1 MPPKKA
7 IAFGKIGS
15 FGQLSISSI
24 TQPAK
29 SDDGD
34 GGFGKFGKSE
44 EEFRAEPTTAVQQ
57 AMGFQGFGKN
67 KAAPVKNFDLESLV
81 EQSKQVARERT
92 TKKVSEIEATTEEPE
107 EDDED
112 VIGPPL
118 PPPAQSTSKDSE
130 PSNVSDA
137 TKKSSKKHTKSHS
150 NDDDDDDEDEDSSDS
165 DDEENSIPA
174 SLEVNLNHGT
184 KPVSALS
191 IDHSGARLI
200 SGSVDYEV
208 KLWDFAGMSSSLQS
222 FRTIRPCESHPILDL
237 HYSITGDAILIISG
251 TAQAKIV
258 DRDGYE
264 KAECVKGDQYIT
276 DMARTKGHIA
286 SLVGGSWHP
295 RDKQEFLTCSQ
306 DGTCRIWNVEDVK
319 QHKGIMKSRSQ
330 NGLRAAPTSCT
341 YSRDGNLI
349 ACACNDGSI
358 QMWDHRRMFVNT
370 SVLIRN
376 AHQTGT
382 ETSGITFAYD
392 GRNVATRGG
401 DSTLK
406 LWDIRQPKAPV
417 HSAEN
422 LYSRFS
428 MTNCAFSPNDRLLL
442 TGTSFEK
449 GESGGKVVFLDR
461 NTFERVHEID
471 VPKSHVV
478 RTLWHPKLNQIIIG
492 AGDGNIHL
500 YYDVA
505 KSHNGA
511 KLCLGKPKKI
521 RQHDVMST
529 VRVIT
534 PHALPMFRED
544 KPRSTRRA
552 MEKARKDPLLS
563 KQPDL
568 PIGNKGSGGRVAT
581 SGSTL
586 SSYIVRN
593 LGIASRI
600 EDEGNPREAIL
611 RHASAAAANPYW
623 VSPAYSKT
631 QPKPI
636 WAPENTDGDEEPE
649 AKKGKLN

>member
-15 FGQLSISSI
+15 FGQLSISSNS
-24 TQPAK
+24 QVSAK
-29 SDDGD
+29 RED
-34 GGFGKFGKSE
+34 GGFGKFGKAD
-44 EEFRAEPTTAVQQ
+44 EEFSAEPTADVERT
-57 AMGFQGFGKN
+57 MGFQGFGKN
-67 KAAPVKNFDLESLV
+67 KVAPIKNFDLESLV
-81 EQSKQVARERT
+81 EQSKQVARERNT
-92 TKKVSEIEATTEEPE
+92 LKVNEMVNSIEVEAA
-107 EDDED
+107 ED
-112 VIGPPL
+112 VIGPI
-118 PPPAQSTSKDSE
+118 PPPQATESSVKESEEGKVSSAQ
-130 PSNVSDA
+130 
-137 TKKSSKKHTKSHS
+137 KKSSKMNTKTPS
-150 NDDDDDDEDEDSSDS
+150 DDEDVDSSDS
-165 DDEENSIPA
+165 DDDETGTYIPA
-174 SLEVNLNHGT
+174 ALEVNLNHGT

-191 IDHSGARLI
+191 VDHSGARLI
-200 SGSVDYEV
+200 SGSVDYDV

-251 TAQAKIV
+251 SAQAKVV

-306 DGTCRIWNVEDVK
+306 DGTCRIWNVDDVK

-330 NGLRAAPTSCT
+330 SGLRAAPTSCN

-376 AHQTGT
+376 AHQSGT
-382 ETSGITFAYD
+382 ETSSIVFAYD

-406 LWDIRQPKAPV
+406 LWDIRQPKSPV
-417 HSAEN
+417 HSVGD
-422 LYSRFS
+422 LFSRFS
-428 MTNCAFSPNDRLLL
+428 MTNCAFSPNDQLLL
-442 TGTSFEK
+442 TGTSFLK

-471 VPKSHVV
+471 VPKAHVV
-478 RTLWHPKLNQIIIG
+478 RTLWHPKLNQIIVG

-500 YYDVA
+500 YYDTA

-521 RQHDVMST
+521 RPHEMMST

-636 WAPENTDGDEEPE
+636 WAPENNDGDEEPD

>member
-7 IAFGKIGS
+7 IAFGKIGA
-15 FGQLSISSI
+15 FGQLSISSVV
-24 TQPAK
+24 PVASK
-29 SDDGD
+29 SDD
-34 GGFGKFGKSE
+34 GGFGKFGKSD
-44 EEFRAEPTTAVQQ
+44 EEFRVEPTTDVEK

-67 KAAPVKNFDLESLV
+67 KAAPVKTFDIESLV
-81 EQSKQVARERT
+81 EQSKQVARERNAKKVDEIEPEDQEKADEDIVGPSLPPHAAESVFKESEISTAPKKTSKTT
-92 TKKVSEIEATTEEPE
+92 TKTHS
-107 EDDED
+107 DDED
-112 VIGPPL
+112 
-118 PPPAQSTSKDSE
+118 
-130 PSNVSDA
+130 
-137 TKKSSKKHTKSHS
+137 
-150 NDDDDDDEDEDSSDS
+150 DSSDT
-165 DDEENSIPA
+165 DEEESDNYIPA
-174 SLEVNLNHGT
+174 TLEVNLNHGT

-191 IDHSGARLI
+191 VDHSGARLV

-222 FRTIRPCESHPILDL
+222 FRTIRPCESHPILDI
-237 HYSITGDAILIISG
+237 HYSITGDAILIIPGS
-251 TAQAKIV
+251 AQAKIV

-306 DGTCRIWNVEDVK
+306 DGSCRIWNVDDVK

-358 QMWDHRRMFVNT
+358 QMWDHRKMFVNT

-382 ETSGITFAYD
+382 ETSSIVFSYD

-406 LWDIRQPKAPV
+406 LWDIRQPKSPV
-417 HSAEN
+417 HSAGD
-422 LYSRFS
+422 LFSRFG

-442 TGTSFEK
+442 TGTSFQK

-461 NTFERVHEID
+461 NTFELVHEIE
-471 VPKSHVV
+471 VPKAHVV
-478 RTLWHPKLNQIIIG
+478 RTIWHPKLNQIIVG
-492 AGDGNIHL
+492 AGDGNVHL

-511 KLCLGKPKKI
+511 KLCLGKPKRI
-521 RQHDVMST
+521 RPHDMMST

-636 WAPENTDGDEEPE
+636 WAPENNDGDEEPD

>member
-7 IAFGKIGS
+7 IAFGKIGA
-15 FGQLSISSI
+15 FGQLSISSN
-24 TQPAK
+24 TQVASK
-29 SDDGD
+29 SDD
-34 GGFGKFGKSE
+34 GGFGKFGRSD
-44 EEFRAEPTTAVQQ
+44 EEFRVEATTDVEK

-67 KAAPVKNFDLESLV
+67 KAAPLKTFDIESLV
-81 EQSKQVARERT
+81 EQSKQVARERNARKIDEMEPEDQEKAVLDT
-92 TKKVSEIEATTEEPE
+92 VGPSQLPHAAESVSKESEISNAPKKISKTTTETQS
-107 EDDED
+107 DDED
-112 VIGPPL
+112 G
-118 PPPAQSTSKDSE
+118 
-130 PSNVSDA
+130 
-137 TKKSSKKHTKSHS
+137 
-150 NDDDDDDEDEDSSDS
+150 DSSDT
-165 DDEENSIPA
+165 DDEENDNYVPA
-174 SLEVNLNHGT
+174 TLEVNLNHGT

-191 IDHSGARLI
+191 VDHSGARLVT
-200 SGSVDYEV
+200 GSVDYDV

-237 HYSITGDAILIISG
+237 HYSITGDAILIIPGS
-251 TAQAKIV
+251 AQAKIV

-286 SLVGGSWHP
+286 SLLGGSWHP
-295 RDKQEFLTCSQ
+295 RDKQEFLTCSL
-306 DGTCRIWNVEDVK
+306 DGSCRIWNVDDVK

-358 QMWDHRRMFVNT
+358 QMWDHRKMFVNT
-370 SVLIRN
+370 CVLIRN
-376 AHQTGT
+376 AHQPNT
-382 ETSGITFAYD
+382 ETSSIVFSYD

-406 LWDIRQPKAPV
+406 LWDIRQPKSPL
-417 HSAEN
+417 HSIGD
-422 LYSRFS
+422 LFSRFG

-442 TGTSFEK
+442 TGTSFQK
-449 GESGGKVVFLDR
+449 GENGGKVVFLDR
-461 NTFERVHEID
+461 NTFQRVHEID
-471 VPKSHVV
+471 VPKAHVV
-478 RTLWHPKLNQIIIG
+478 RTIWHPKLNQIIVG
-492 AGDGNIHL
+492 AGDGNVHL

-511 KLCLGKPKKI
+511 KLCLGKPKRI
-521 RQHDVMST
+521 RPHDVMST

-611 RHASAAAANPYW
+611 RHASAAAENPYW

-636 WAPENTDGDEEPE
+636 WATENNDGDEEPD